1 MGDSRGNA
9 SEVRCVAPLVT
20 LGPKPKLVGPVTI
33 VTNGD
38 RAIAFTSAER
48 LRTAAE
54 PLVIYTRLDG
64 SSSIPVKAWQLG
76 LRTGIGII
84 EIPPGSSFS
93 TEVHPLFFS
102 SIYAT
107 PDPRGAPS
115 GIVTFDA
122 SFKRRVI
129 NVHVD
134 NADPSGDDPLWLA
147 SPMSADGEGVDV
159 DGSPLF
165 AWLPPDPVLG
175 RPSEVVVV
183 ACGVTYLSGV
193 LRPRPRAPLAEL
205 LGLDDLAR
213 VLPWADQTPPPRGE
227 LGQVAGEIDKPK

>member
-1 MGDSRGNA
+1 MPWLERATRAMSSWMWMGDPRSTA
-9 SEVRCVAPLVT
+9 SELRCVAPLVT
-20 LGPKPKLVGPVTI
+20 LGPKPTLVGPVTI

-38 RAIAFTSAER
+38 RSIAFSSAER
-48 LRTAAE
+48 LRNAAE
-54 PLVIYTRLDG
+54 PLAIYTRLDG
-64 SSSIPVKAWQLG
+64 SSAIPVTAWQLG
-76 LRTGIGII
+76 LRTGMGII
-84 EIPPGSSFS
+84 ELPPGSTFS
-93 TEVHPLFFS
+93 TDVHPLFFA

-129 NVHVD
+129 PVHVD

-147 SPMSADGEGVDV
+147 SPMSADGAGVDV

-183 ACGVTYLSGV
+183 A
-193 LRPRPRAPLAEL
+193 
-205 LGLDDLAR
+205 LG
-213 VLPWADQTPPPRGE
+213 
-227 LGQVAGEIDKPK
+227 